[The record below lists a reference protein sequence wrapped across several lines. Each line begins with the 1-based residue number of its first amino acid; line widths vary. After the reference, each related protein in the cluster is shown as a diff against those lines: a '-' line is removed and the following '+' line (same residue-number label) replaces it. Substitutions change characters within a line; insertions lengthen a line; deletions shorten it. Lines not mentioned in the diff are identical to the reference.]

1 MLLQYEQIT
10 ITDSGPPL
18 VEVVPA
24 RQAHAE
30 DHLGDAEDDGDLHL
44 EAVEHRD
51 PATRQ
56 GQL

>member
-10 ITDSGPPL
+10 ITDSGQPL

-30 DHLGDAEDDGDLHL
+30 DHLGDAEDD
-44 EAVEHRD
+44 
-51 PATRQ
+51 
-56 GQL
+56 